1 MDNWINLNMDPA
13 VAAELMALR
22 PALEELVTK
31 AAGEPEQVLE
41 MSPVDQ
47 EVCLKQFSLL
57 QLLIKIF
64 FLYIAARL
72 SD

>member
-1 MDNWINLNMDPA
+1 MDPA